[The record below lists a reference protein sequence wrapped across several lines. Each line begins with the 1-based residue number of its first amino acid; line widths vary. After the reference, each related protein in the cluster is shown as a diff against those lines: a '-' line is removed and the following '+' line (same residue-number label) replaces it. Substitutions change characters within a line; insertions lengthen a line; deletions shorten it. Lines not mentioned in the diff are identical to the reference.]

1 MSAEEKS
8 VELKTDIEA
17 SQKLKV
23 SPGTLAVWRSTK
35 RYPLPFVK
43 MGSRIFYRESD
54 LEAFIASRVV
64 NLPKA
69 EPQSRRIRRR
79 SRQR

>member
-54 LEAFIASRVV
+54 LEDFIASRVV

-69 EPQSRRIRRR
+69 EPQSRRNRRQ
-79 SRQR
+79 SRAR

>member
-54 LEAFIASRVV
+54 LEDFIASRVV

-69 EPQSRRIRRR
+69 EPQSRRNHRQ
-79 SRQR
+79 SRAR